1 MKIAIIGGSGFIGL
15 NLINKLKKKKQIH
28 IIATFNK
35 NRKLKNQK
43 NIIWKQLNLERNRT
57 NFFKYLQN
65 PDIVI
70 NAAWKDL
77 PNYESFSNYKTLK
90 FQKRFLKNLVENGLQ
105 NLIILGTC
113 FEYGLKEGQ
122 LSENLKP
129 KPVTAYGKCK
139 VKLYEYLK
147 QLKRKKNFK
156 LTWFRLF
163 YIYGFN
169 PHRMTLFNLIQKYKN
184 NKLKSL
190 KITGNLERDYLSIE
204 KVSKIIIKLALL
216 KKNIGLVNL
225 CSGKS
230 IRLKDLTKKLLNSK
244 SKFLKL
250 NFNSQLNKK
259 YESKKFWG
267 SNKKLN
273 KVIKLNNATFS

>member
-15 NLINKLKKKKQIH
+15 NLINKLKENKRIQIV
-28 IIATFNK
+28 ATFNK
-35 NRKLKNQK
+35 KKKFKNQK
-43 NIIWKQLNLERNRT
+43 NIIWKQLKLERNKK

-77 PNYESFSNYKTLK
+77 PNYDSLSNYKTLK
-90 FQKRFLKNLVENGLQ
+90 FQKRFLKNLVVNGLQ

-113 FEYGLKEGQ
+113 FEYGLREGQ
-122 LSENLKP
+122 LSENFKT
-129 KPVTAYGKCK
+129 KPVTHYGKCK

-147 QLKRKKNFK
+147 KLKKEKKFK

-169 PHRMTLFNLIQKYKN
+169 PYRMTLFNLIQKYKN

-190 KITGNLERDYLSIE
+190 NITGDLERDYLSIE
-204 KVSKIIIKLALL
+204 KVSRIIIKLSLI
-216 KKNIGLVNL
+216 KKNIGIVNL

-230 IRLKDLTKKLLNSK
+230 IRLKDLTRKLLNSET
-244 SKFLKL
+244 KFLKL

-273 KVIKLNNATFS
+273 KFIR